1 MSKFL
6 KIVFAAAAL
15 LIAAIVTPTD
25 VHAMTEKQLRGG
37 LNKITDEI
45 EKIPFVGAS
54 IAETL
59 VKKLGIGE
67 STEYG
72 TYLEA
77 TSGKYG
83 LTIFDAGEGRVV
95 AGLFKSGDL
104 NPLGH
109 GALKVLPGAKLI
121 DPVIY
126 IRPTGGGDVTI
137 DTSTLPGKLGKIAPK
152 TSGEVKLPKGIV
164 ITAQLET
171 QGALRKVLKFKGLPV
186 ENVFVTAGG
195 ALLDIS
201 IKGDWKNPL
210 GLFNKKSKVT
220 DFSLTINNKGD
231 VASTGLIKLLG
242 KNFTFLFSMPGIL
255 KIGSKPPA
263 LAVGLSIDEFT
274 LKDSLRLK
282 LMMAKGMSSRDFLDK
297 ISALSGNGL
306 PGGVNDIMG
315 AADTVLGPIRTA
327 LDNALKVLPLDGIK
341 VVNTAYVAYD
351 KNTGEIPP
359 MESFTLA
366 FASPG
371 MKLPG
376 GGVGPMMVANGNL
389 EVMGINFAQATAR
402 LDFSKGLQVDAG
414 TQVNIKLGK
423 ILGAEFNIKGSAD
436 FIIDI
441 GSSGALMS
449 LEQVWDIL
457 GIAKGL
463 ALMEFQ
469 VEGSPPLPKMHV
481 IFDPTSGCAPP
492 IPIKIDATIG
502 VPTSTSN
509 FISQIKGLA
518 NGLKFDSGGIA
529 KCAGKLIEWAEDGA
543 KVIAKGA
550 VEIANAAADT
560 AKQIG
565 NLSIKGA
572 KLAINSAEKISDGLS
587 SGGIS
592 GGANAALGLGKSLVN
607 TVDNYA
613 QDLGCN
619 MGISKCSEKFANL
632 ARVSSPF
639 YCRSG
644 FSFNAKTGTCWQS
657 GTSSYAFTGANTG
670 AESLCLDT
678 ATKFK
683 EPFTLQPC
691 NGSIGQ
697 QFKTLKGNNFSRLI
711 GHKKVYGSRSAKNK
725 WVETASFYA
734 RGSDAVTGQKQ
745 VLISGLSNQSNT
757 SISFDKGSLVLTAGN
772 KKMCIRPDH
781 PILRA
786 GRTERLAAM
795 NAVWVKTAGGALD
808 VSASMDGSVYKV
820 GEAGKISQL
829 QKDRKWK
836 PISGS
841 DFARLDSGTD
851 GLIWAVKTN
860 SELVSYQGGK
870 WVADKTKKAL
880 DVGVG
885 GPYGQTVVIVSKE
898 NGSPQAGYMTF
909 IRDPKTKKW
918 AALGRQ
924 ASRIAMGGD
933 GLAWVVDPSGK
944 VSHQFF
950 KLVNK
955 IKTIGGWKAIS
966 PLPDG
971 DKAIDIGVSPIGTAM
986 VASSKGRLYSW
997 DEGEWVVMP
1006 GGGTSITFDSRAVP
1020 WVVMSPGH
1028 VDPATYD
1035 FTTADAKKYGPAVY
1049 AYKAAKLVKGWTSE
1063 TQATLLDPLP
1073 VWLEGKQLVIAEC
1086 EKNPVMPTWS
1096 TVLPDENKDMASR
1109 KGMEESFVLE
1119 SMQNPSATLSN
1130 SELKT
1135 NRVEMVLK
1143 DGNRATTASNYFKNR
1158 ARSFTSSEYS
1168 AVFVGNN
1175 KFALYNHRSGFCLA
1189 DGGGSGSSDQA
1200 KMKTCTFTGKQI
1212 WQRLQRKVKGKAV
1225 SAFKNAETNRCFRYQ
1240 YRALAQIYQYHDI
1253 LMTADCRKVHMH
1265 TNWVVHPL
1273 GENPNLDKRKPAK
1286 KWVPFGR
1293 GFAAPK
1299 VSKEGSIVTI
1309 TGLIKGG
1316 GSDTLLKLPK
1326 AALPSERLVFNS
1338 TNNNSPIRIDV
1349 LPSGL
1354 VEWVAGGRELSGDN
1368 SAITLSGISY
1378 SVKDGTKL
1386 ALKSGWVP
1394 EGDDWGIPR
1403 ATKSGDI
1410 VTLSGSMKGG
1420 TYGLLAA
1427 LPEGMR
1433 PPGRLIFNT
1442 NNHAKSA
1449 RIDVSQDGNIY
1460 WAAGAKDHGWL
1471 SLSGITFST
1480 KRGHNVPFANGW
1492 KNEKGYAALTVSR
1505 HGDNVIVTGTI
1516 RGTRWDQPVATLPKG
1531 FRPPAKMVFSVNNH
1545 DNSAVVQV
1553 FKNGRI
1559 KWLAGTFDHGWMSLS
1574 GIKFKTNEKPYVE
1587 LQKKLPTNKALTF
1600 QVETSGKCL
1609 DKSGTNKEGAQAH
1622 AWNCDGRSANQQ
1634 YRVKY
1639 MGKSG
1644 NFTLV
1649 NQKSKMCLAIAGGNE
1664 NGSRVVQWKCF
1675 NKNDHLWRAI
1685 DLGNGWF
1692 SFKNAYT
1699 GRCLDLLGGK
1709 KPKGSKF
1716 GQWDCNGNANQKFK
1730 IKELPKIKVLPTNK
1744 ALTFQVESS
1753 GKCLDNSGSNK
1764 KGAEA
1769 HAWDCDS
1776 RSADQQYQVTYM
1788 GRSDNFTLTNLS
1800 SKMCLAIAGGNEKE
1814 GTRAIQWSCTKSG
1827 DMQWRAIDLGKGWFS
1842 FKNIHTDQCLD
1853 LLGFRKPNGSK
1864 FGQWTC
1870 NGKPNQKFK
1879 IIESKKPL
1887 IDKWHKLPGA
1897 AMDIGSGANGATFVI
1912 GSDSNSVYRW
1922 NPARKNWDKFADGLA
1937 RIDVDQ
1943 YGNPVGLNKKLDIYR
1958 HDGKKWQKMPGKA
1971 HDIGVGANGKIWH
1984 IGKNGIYRWD
1994 GKWVQIPGKAV
2005 KIDVDRDGNAWT
2017 VNKSND
2023 IHRFDGKKWI
2033 KMPGKAKDIGIGANG
2048 TVAVIGTND
2057 SPYVWNGKGWDEV
2070 AGKAIHIT
2078 VNKNGDPWV
2087 VTKSKSIY
2095 AWDKASQ
2102 LKPSKVA
2109 PPKPGT
2115 GGGSP
2120 VPGGTWSQLQ
2130 VKHSNKCLDVA
2141 GVSKSNG
2148 GAVHQWGCANVAN
2161 QQWRMENKGGGWF
2174 SLRVKHSNKC
2184 LDVAAFSKN
2193 NGAKIQQW
2201 DCNNAVNQQ
2210 WRKIEKAGGW
2220 FSLQAKHSNKCLD
2233 VASAAKNNGAKFL
2246 QWDCHGGPN
2255 QLFRL
2260 NN

>member
-1 MSKFL
+1 MPRFL
-6 KIVFAAAAL
+6 KIVFAVAVLFAATVAVPQDAL
-15 LIAAIVTPTD
+15 AIS
-25 VHAMTEKQLRGG
+25 EQQLRNGYD
-37 LNKITDEI
+37 KITSEI
-45 EKIPFVGAS
+45 RNIPFVGAS
-54 IAETL
+54 IADAL
-59 VKKLGIGE
+59 AKKLNVGE
-67 STEYG
+67 SDEYG

-77 TSGKYG
+77 STGKYG
-83 LTIFDAGEGRVV
+83 VTVFDAGEGRLV
-95 AGLFKSGDL
+95 AGLFKSGEL

-121 DPVIY
+121 NPVIY
-126 IRPTGGGDVTI
+126 IRTTRGDDVTI
-137 DTSTLPGKLGKIAPK
+137 DTSTLPGQLGTIAPK
-152 TSGEVKLPKGIV
+152 TSAEVKLPKGVV
-164 ITAQLET
+164 ITAQLKT
-171 QGALRKVLKFKGLPV
+171 QGAFRRVLKFKGLPV
-186 ENVFVTAGG
+186 ENIFITAGG
-195 ALLDIS
+195 ALLDFS
-201 IKGDWKNPL
+201 IKGDWVNPL

-220 DFSLTINNKGD
+220 DFSLTINKKGD

-242 KNFTFLFSMPGIL
+242 KDFTFLFNMPGIL

-274 LKDSLRLK
+274 LKDNLRLK
-282 LMMAKGMSSRDFLDK
+282 LMMAEGMASGKFLK
-297 ISALSGNGL
+297 RMSALTDYGM

-315 AADTVLGPIRTA
+315 AAASVLDPIRTV
-327 LDNALKVLPLDGIK
+327 LDSALKVLPLDGIK

-371 MKLPG
+371 LKLPD

-389 EVMGINFAQATAR
+389 EVMGLNFAQAKAR

-414 TQVNIKLGK
+414 SQIDLALGK

-436 FIIDI
+436 FIINI

-463 ALMEFQ
+463 ALMEFK

-560 AKQIG
+560 AKQIA

-592 GGANAALGLGKSLVN
+592 GGANAALGLGKDLVKAVN
-607 TVDNYA
+607 KYA
-613 QDLGCN
+613 EDLGCN
-619 MGISKCSEKFANL
+619 TGMSKCHLRLENL
-632 ARVSSPF
+632 ARISSPF

-644 FSFNAKTGTCWQS
+644 FSYNAKTGTCWRT
-657 GTSSYAFTGANTG
+657 GTASYAFTGANTG
-670 AESLCLDT
+670 AESLCLDL
-678 ATKFK
+678 APKFRD
-683 EPFTLQPC
+683 PFTLQPC
-691 NGSIGQ
+691 NGSMGQ
-697 QFKTLKGNNFSRLI
+697 QFTTLKGSRKRLAA
-711 GHKKVYGSRSAKNK
+711 HQKEYGSGSAKDK
-725 WVETASFYA
+725 WVGTLSLYA
-734 RGSDAVTGQKQ
+734 RGSDKVPGKKQ
-745 VLISGLSNQSNT
+745 ILVSGLPGDKNT
-757 SISFDKGSLVLTAGN
+757 SISYVKGELVLTAN
-772 KKMCIRPDH
+772 SKKMCIRPDH

-795 NAVWVKTAGGALD
+795 NAIWVKTAGGALD
-808 VSASMDGSVYKV
+808 VSASMDGSVYKI

-829 QKDRKWK
+829 QSNHKWK
-836 PISGS
+836 SISGPG
-841 DFARLDSGTD
+841 FTRLDSGTD
-851 GLIWAVKTN
+851 GLIWAVKTS
-860 SELVSYQGGK
+860 SELVSNQGGK
-870 WVADKTKKAL
+870 WTADKTKKAL

-885 GPYGQTVVIVSKE
+885 GPHGQTVVIVSKE

-918 AALGRQ
+918 TALGRP

-933 GLAWVVDPSGK
+933 GLAWVIDPSGK

-950 KLVNK
+950 KTINK

-971 DKAIDIGVSPIGTAM
+971 DKAIDIAVSPIGTAM

-997 DEGEWVVMP
+997 DEEEWVVMP

-1035 FTTADAKKYGPAVY
+1035 FTTAAAKKYGPAVY
-1049 AYKAAKLVKGWTSE
+1049 AYKKAKLVKTWKGE
-1063 TQATLLDPLP
+1063 TQATPLDPLP
-1073 VWLEGKQLVIAEC
+1073 VWLEGKQLVIAAC
-1086 EKNPVMPTWS
+1086 EEKPVMPTWS

-1109 KGMEESFVLE
+1109 KDMERSFALE

-1130 SELKT
+1130 SEIKGNGFQVT
-1135 NRVEMVLK
+1135 AG
-1143 DGNRATTASNYFKNR
+1143 DGSHAKTASNYFKNR
-1158 ARSFTSSEYS
+1158 ARSFTTSEYS

-1175 KFALYNHRSGFCLA
+1175 EFALYNHRSGLCLA
-1189 DGGGSGSSDQA
+1189 DGGGSGSTDPA
-1200 KMKTCTFTGKQI
+1200 RMKTCTFKEKQI
-1212 WQRLQRKVKGKAV
+1212 WQRLQRKVNGKAV
-1225 SAFKNAETNRCFRYQ
+1225 SAFKNAKTNRCVRYQ
-1240 YRALAQIYQYHDI
+1240 YVRGRQELQYHDI
-1253 LMTADCRKVHMH
+1253 LMTADCRKEYTH
-1265 TNWVVHPL
+1265 TNWIVHPL
-1273 GENPNLDKRKPAK
+1273 SENPNLDKRKPPK
-1286 KWVPFGR
+1286 NWTPYGR

-1309 TGLIKGG
+1309 TGLITGG
-1316 GSDTLLKLPK
+1316 DSDTLLKLPK

-1338 TNNNSPIRIDV
+1338 TNSNKPIRIDV
-1349 LPSGL
+1349 LPNGL
-1354 VEWVAGGRELSGDN
+1354 VEWVAGGRERSGDR

-1420 TYGLLAA
+1420 TYGLLAT
-1427 LPEGMR
+1427 LPKGMR
-1433 PPGRLIFNT
+1433 PVGRLIFNT
-1442 NNHAKSA
+1442 NNHTKSA

-1480 KRGHNVPFANGW
+1480 KAGTRVPFANGW

-1516 RGTRWDQPVATLPKG
+1516 RGTRWDQHVAILPKG
-1531 FRPPAKMVFSVNNH
+1531 FRPPANMLFSVNNH

-1553 FKNGRI
+1553 SKNGQI
-1559 KWLAGTFDHGWMSLS
+1559 KWLTGTLDHGWMSLS
-1574 GIKFKTNEKPYVE
+1574 GIKFKTDEKPYVE
-1587 LQKKLPTNKALTF
+1587 IQKKLPTNKALIF
-1600 QVETSGKCL
+1600 QVEASGKCL
-1609 DKSGTNKEGAQAH
+1609 DNSGSNKEGAQAH
-1622 AWNCDGRSANQQ
+1622 AWSCDGRSANQQ

-1639 MGKSG
+1639 IGKSG
-1644 NFTLV
+1644 TFTLV

-1699 GRCLDLLGGK
+1699 GRCLDLLGFRKPNGSKFGQWDCNGKANQKFKIKELPKSKVLPTNKALTLQVKTGGKCLDKSGSNKEGAQAHAWSCDSRSANQQYRVKYMGKSGTFTLVNQESNMCLAIAGPQNNGAGAVQWPCSNKNDHLWRAIDLGGGWFSFKNAYTRRCLDLLGGK
-1709 KPKGSKF
+1709 KPNGSKF
-1716 GQWDCNGNANQKFK
+1716 GQWDCNGNANQQFK
-1730 IKELPKIKVLPTNK
+1730 IKGL
-1744 ALTFQVESS
+1744 S
-1753 GKCLDNSGSNK
+1753 GFK
-1764 KGAEA
+1764 K
-1769 HAWDCDS
+1769 S
-1776 RSADQQYQVTYM
+1776 
-1788 GRSDNFTLTNLS
+1788 
-1800 SKMCLAIAGGNEKE
+1800 
-1814 GTRAIQWSCTKSG
+1814 
-1827 DMQWRAIDLGKGWFS
+1827 
-1842 FKNIHTDQCLD
+1842 
-1853 LLGFRKPNGSK
+1853 P
-1864 FGQWTC
+1864 
-1870 NGKPNQKFK
+1870 P
-1879 IIESKKPL
+1879 
-1887 IDKWHKLPGA
+1887 DKWHKLPGA
-1897 AMDIGSGANGATFVI
+1897 AMDIGSGANGTTFVI

-1922 NPARKNWDKFADGLA
+1922 NPAKKNWDKFAGGLA

-1943 YGNPVGLNKKLDIYR
+1943 YGNPVGLNKNLDMYR

-2005 KIDVDRDGNAWT
+2005 KIDVDLNGNAWT

-2023 IHRFDGKKWI
+2023 IHRFNGKTWQ

-2048 TVAVIGTND
+2048 SVMIIGTND
-2057 SPYVWNGKGWDEV
+2057 SPYVWNGKGWDKI

-2087 VTKSKSIY
+2087 VTKSNSIY

-2102 LKPSKVA
+2102 LKPSKIA
-2109 PPKPGT
+2109 PPKPPAN
-2115 GGGSP
+2115 SN
-2120 VPGGTWSQLQ
+2120 WSRLQ

-2141 GVSKSNG
+2141 GVSKSKG
-2148 GAVHQWGCANVAN
+2148 GVVHQWDCTKVDN

-2193 NGAKIQQW
+2193 NRAKIQQW
-2201 DCNNAVNQQ
+2201 DCINAVNQQ
-2210 WRKIEKAGGW
+2210 WRKIEKPGGW

-2233 VASAAKNNGAKFL
+2233 MGASGKNNGAKFI

-2260 NN
+2260 KN